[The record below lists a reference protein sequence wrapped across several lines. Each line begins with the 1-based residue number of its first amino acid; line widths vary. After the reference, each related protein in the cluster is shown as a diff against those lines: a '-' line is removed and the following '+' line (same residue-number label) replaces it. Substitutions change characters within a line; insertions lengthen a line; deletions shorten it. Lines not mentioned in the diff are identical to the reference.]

1 MFLFKSAA
9 QIAEHIH
16 QKKRE
21 GSTIGF
27 VPTMGALHD
36 GHLSLI
42 QAAKQKKCYTI
53 CSIYVNPTQFN
64 NAQDF
69 EKYPSTIDADLL
81 KLAEAECDVVFLP
94 STHEMYGTQ
103 ALAQTFDYGSITN
116 NFEGA
121 LRPGHFDGVITIVG
135 KFFSMIKPDEAFF
148 GQKDL
153 QQCMVVNRLIKDTF
167 PQIRLNL
174 ISTKR
179 EDDGLA
185 MSSRNVR
192 LTTDQRE
199 AALALSKA
207 IFEVKNLVLSGM
219 VAQTAIAQATQTYL
233 NLPILKLEYL
243 ALVNAE
249 TMEEANTYEP
259 NTKQAVIIACWC
271 AEVRLIDN
279 VLLMD

>member
-1 MFLFKSAA
+1 MFIFKSAA
-9 QIAEHIH
+9 QIAEHIY

-21 GSTIGF
+21 GLTIGF

-81 KLAEAECDVVFLP
+81 KLADGECDALFLP
-94 STHEMYGTQ
+94 STQEMYGAE
-103 ALAQTFDYGSITN
+103 ALANTFDYGLITH

-135 KFFSMIKPDEAFF
+135 KFFSMIQPDEVFF

-167 PQIRLNL
+167 PQINLNL
-174 ISTKR
+174 IATKR

-192 LTTDQRE
+192 LTAEQRQV
-199 AALALSKA
+199 ALALSKA
-207 IFEVKNLVLSGM
+207 IFEVKRLVLSGV
-219 VAQTAIAQATQTYL
+219 VAQDAIVQATKTYL
-233 NLPILKLEYL
+233 TLPILKLEYL

-249 TMEEANTYEP
+249 TMQEANKYEP
-259 NTKQAVIIACWC
+259 STKQAVIIACWC

>member
-1 MFLFKSAA
+1 M
-9 QIAEHIH
+9 
-16 QKKRE
+16 
-21 GSTIGF
+21 
-27 VPTMGALHD
+27 
-36 GHLSLI
+36 I
-42 QAAKQKKCYTI
+42 Q
-53 CSIYVNPTQFN
+53 
-64 NAQDF
+64 
-69 EKYPSTIDADLL
+69 
-81 KLAEAECDVVFLP
+81 
-94 STHEMYGTQ
+94 
-103 ALAQTFDYGSITN
+103 
-116 NFEGA
+116 
-121 LRPGHFDGVITIVG
+121 
-135 KFFSMIKPDEAFF
+135 PDEAFF

-174 ISTKR
+174 IPTKR

-199 AALALSKA
+199 VALALSKA

-249 TMEEANTYEP
+249 TMEEANTHEP
-259 NTKQAVIIACWC
+259 TTKQAVIIACWC

>member
-9 QIAEHIH
+9 HIAEHIH

-21 GSTIGF
+21 GLSIGF

-42 QAAKQKKCYTI
+42 QAAKQKNCYTI

-69 EKYPSTIDADLL
+69 EKYPSTIDADVL
-81 KLAEAECDVVFLP
+81 KLADSGCDVVFLP
-94 STHEMYGTQ
+94 STHEMYGDQ

-135 KFFSMIKPDEAFF
+135 KFFTMIAPNEVFF

-153 QQCMVVNRLIKDTF
+153 QQCMVVSHLIKTTF
-167 PQIRLNL
+167 PQVNMHLVP
-174 ISTKR
+174 TQR

-192 LTTDQRE
+192 LTIEQRE
-199 AALALSKA
+199 VALALSKA
-207 IFEVKNLVLSGM
+207 IFEVKKLVKSGTD
-219 VAQTAIAQATQTYL
+219 VQTAIAQAKQTHL
-233 NLPILKLEYL
+233 AAPILKLEYL
-243 ALVNAE
+243 ALVDAE
-249 TMEEANTYEP
+249 TMEETNIYEP
-259 NTKQAVIIACWC
+259 ITKQAVIIACWC